1 MQVRLNQIKAGAGR
15 RVGRLRLLLGLG
27 LGLAVG
33 SVAADSLVWHPDSH
47 RVDADI
53 RNWELPRLLE
63 EIATATGW
71 QVWVDP
77 EARHT
82 VSTKFKGRPVD
93 QALELLLGKLSY
105 VRLSQTNGPPKLLV
119 FRHSQQEAIQRVPAR
134 KPAHAAKP
142 IPNELIVR
150 GRPGTDWEALAE
162 RLGAKIVSRSEGL
175 RAARLQFKD
184 AAAAEAARRQLA
196 EDDTIV
202 AADPNFPVASLPAPE
217 ALGLGNL
224 PGLKLAPLKGEEG
237 IIVALIDS
245 AVQPQGTH
253 LDEFLL
259 PAIQVIEGSPPP
271 PEEVPTHGTSMWETL
286 LKGVAASKPPGGGSR
301 VRVLPVDVYGGSPAT
316 TTFEV
321 AEGIYRALQAGA
333 GIINLSLGSEGDTP
347 LLHQVIQEG
356 YKAGRVF
363 VASAGNEPT
372 TAPTFPAA
380 YPEVIAVTAGDGR
393 GGIAPYANRGEFVDV
408 IAPGTSLVMFKG
420 QVWQVAGT
428 SPATAFISG
437 VIAGTADAQAKTPLQ
452 AAVSVMKSL
461 PGPVPERPR

>member
-1 MQVRLNQIKAGAGR
+1 MA
-15 RVGRLRLLLGLG
+15 
-27 LGLAVG
+27 
-33 SVAADSLVWHPDSH
+33 VAAAGWAAEPLVWHSESQ

-53 RNWELPRLLE
+53 RGWELPRLLE
-63 EIATATGW
+63 EIATVTGW

-82 VSTKFKGRPVD
+82 VSIKFKGRPVD

-119 FRHSQQEAIQRVPAR
+119 FRNSQQEAIQRVPPRNPKA
-134 KPAHAAKP
+134 AHRAQP

-150 GRPGTDWEALAE
+150 VQPGVDLDELAK
-162 RLGAKIVSRSEGL
+162 RLGAKIVGRSDGL
-175 RAARLQFKD
+175 RAARLRFED
-184 AAAAEAARRQLA
+184 PAATEAARQQLLQ
-196 EDDTIV
+196 DDTIV
-202 AADPNFPVASLPAPE
+202 AVDPNFPVHSQPAPE
-217 ALGLGNL
+217 ALGLGSL
-224 PGLKLAPLKGEEG
+224 PGLKLAPLKEGEG
-237 IIVALIDS
+237 IIVALVDS

-259 PAIQVIEGSPPP
+259 PAINVVQGEPP

-286 LKGVAASKPPGGGSR
+286 LKGVAASKPPGGSSR
-301 VRVLPVDVYGGSPAT
+301 VRVLPVDVYGGKPMT

-333 GIINLSLGSEGDTP
+333 GIINLSLGSDGDTP
-347 LLHQVIQEG
+347 FLHEVIQQG

-363 VASAGNEPT
+363 VASAGNEPVT
-372 TAPTFPAA
+372 TPTFPAA

-408 IAPGTSLVMFKG
+408 IAPGTSLIMFKG

-437 VIAGTADAQAKTPLQ
+437 VIAGTADAAGKNPLQ
-452 AAVSVMKSL
+452 AAVSVMKTL
-461 PGPVPERPR
+461 APAAPDRPR